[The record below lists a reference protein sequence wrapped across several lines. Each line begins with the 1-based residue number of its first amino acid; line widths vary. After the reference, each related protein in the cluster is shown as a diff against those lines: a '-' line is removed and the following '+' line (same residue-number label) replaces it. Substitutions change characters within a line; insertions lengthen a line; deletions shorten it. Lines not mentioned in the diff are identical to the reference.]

1 MHKERPRIF
10 RVHLGTY
17 GEFDAPAGLF
27 NQENIIIIPIS
38 ETKTTYLAGI
48 FENLQEAITYQKKMK
63 KSGYK
68 DPYIISYKEGEKV
81 EF

>member
-1 MHKERPRIF
+1 MYKEVSLES

-17 GEFDAPAGLF
+17 GEFDTPAGLF
-27 NQENIIIIPIS
+27 EQENIIIITIS
-38 ETKTTYLAGI
+38 DTKTTYLAGI
-48 FENLQEAITYQKKMK
+48 FENLKDAIAYQKKMK